1 MAQAVLIPIDRP
13 DVAPWPISA
22 RLRAQLVYFMS
33 APGSAGVP
41 VLAENE
47 YWFAVDEVA
56 RWVDEGVFYLVS
68 PLDTANMT
76 EVELSEEQEALL
88 QWLKDNRVQ
97 HTRLGEGESG
107 R

>member
-1 MAQAVLIPIDRP
+1 VSIDRP

-33 APGSAGVP
+33 APGAAGVP
-41 VLAENE
+41 ALAENE
-47 YWFAVDEVA
+47 YWFAADDVA
-56 RWVDEGVFYLVS
+56 RWVEEGVFYLVS

-76 EVELSEEQEALL
+76 EVELTEEQESLL
-88 QWLKDNRVQ
+88 NWLKDSRVQ
-97 HTRLGEGESG
+97 HTRLVDGGTG

>member
-1 MAQAVLIPIDRP
+1 MAQAVLIAIDRTN
-13 DVAPWPISA
+13 VAPCPLSA

-33 APGSAGVP
+33 APGAAGVP
-41 VLAENE
+41 TLAENE
-47 YWFAVDEVA
+47 YWFAADEVA

-76 EVELSEEQEALL
+76 EVELSEEQESLL
-88 QWLKDNRVQ
+88 NWLKDSRVQ
-97 HTRLGEGESG
+97 HTRLVEGGTG